1 MRVVGQG
8 LLGVGAVL
16 MALAGIGVLRLP
28 DVYARL
34 QAGTKAASLGLA
46 CVFAGTVLLLPTPS
60 VAVKLGLALVFQ
72 LLTAPLAAHVIGR
85 AAYRAGI
92 PAWRLDVDEL
102 ADRTDDR
109 PREDLRSSVTPPRP
123 RPRPGSGSPQAPAG

>member
-1 MRVVGQG
+1 MRVLGES
-8 LLGVGAVL
+8 LLGVGAAL

-46 CVFAGTVLLLPTPS
+46 CVFVGTAVLLPGAS

-92 PAWRLDVDEL
+92 PAWRLELDEL
-102 ADRTDDR
+102 RDRV
-109 PREDLRSSVTPPRP
+109 STPPRP
-123 RPRPGSGSPQAPAG
+123 PEP